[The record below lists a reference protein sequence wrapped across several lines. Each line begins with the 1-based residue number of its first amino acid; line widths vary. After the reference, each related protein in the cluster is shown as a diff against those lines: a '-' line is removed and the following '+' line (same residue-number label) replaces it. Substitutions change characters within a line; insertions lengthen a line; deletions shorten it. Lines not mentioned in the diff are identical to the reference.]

1 MAADTHYFYVL
12 LCKDNTFYGG
22 YTTDLIRRLHQ
33 HNQGIGAKY
42 THPASRRPL
51 QMIHAESFAT
61 RSEAT
66 KLVRKHKERYL
77 TEQKEKNVLNAQSS
91 MGSKDITKG

>member
-1 MAADTHYFYVL
+1 
-12 LCKDNTFYGG
+12 
-22 YTTDLIRRLHQ
+22 
-33 HNQGIGAKY
+33 
-42 THPASRRPL
+42 
-51 QMIHAESFAT
+51 MIHAECFAT

-66 KLVRKHKERYL
+66 KAETAFKKLVRKHKERYL